1 MLLCW
6 TQGAWNSDFESDSKR
21 SDAAEIE
28 GYRYYYSE
36 TTRTD
41 FGIIFVPHSRWNRI
55 FFSEHTSRTHHA
67 VLKAHARC
75 IGLLHHRCWL
85 FSIKVIILDIDL
97 KLCHHTPGH
106 RNSVEPERGDWMT
119 DVQQSTAI
127 WAFIFFCLTFFLT
140 MWTLQIWCKIIPVQ
154 WYNCTTIALLVVGSQ
169 HVRIGKNPDGTCT
182 MVLEYLNEPITY
194 GF

>member
-106 RNSVEPERGDWMT
+106 RNSVEPESGDWMT
-119 DVQQSTAI
+119 EYCYLGLHFFLLD
-127 WAFIFFCLTFFLT
+127 IFFNDVDSTDLMYNYTST
-140 MWTLQIWCKIIPVQ
+140 MVQ
-154 WYNCTTIALLVVGSQ
+154 LYNCTTIALLVVGSQ